1 VNRQDEPSHQTIAV
15 DWKDLSPVA
24 LRNVL
29 EDLVSRGEP
38 DEMALELR
46 CQQLLTAIKQGKTR
60 LYFDPIE
67 ETIFLRNPSVER

>member
-1 VNRQDEPSHQTIAV
+1 MNRQDDPSHQSVAV
-15 DWKDLSPVA
+15 DYKALSPEA

-46 CQQLLTAIKQGKTR
+46 CQQLLIAIKQGKTR

-67 ETIFLRNPSVER
+67 ETIFLRDPSVER